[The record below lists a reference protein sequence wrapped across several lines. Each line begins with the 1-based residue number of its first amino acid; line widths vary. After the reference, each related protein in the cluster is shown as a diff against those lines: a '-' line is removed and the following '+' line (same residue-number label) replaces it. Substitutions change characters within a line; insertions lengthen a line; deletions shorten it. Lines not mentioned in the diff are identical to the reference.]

1 MICTLAK
8 LMKKSFFL
16 FIALF
21 FSISINVFSQTA
33 TVAITPTSISE
44 NGGTAILTITL
55 SAVDSKEN
63 VFVLTY
69 PTASSESP
77 SDSKISG
84 NPSDFTV
91 TSDTIKIPAG
101 NTNGSITVTGQ
112 DDIIGENTELAIFK
126 INKSSTSPG
135 NAIIGDPRTANLD
148 ITDDEIIVA
157 LHLSTDS
164 IYESGTPY
172 TEAVITVF
180 LSKPA
185 PTDVKVKLRVLSTGT
200 TASAGDYT
208 LSGDLI
214 TIPAGDTTGTAT
226 VTVVDDAL
234 DEPSEGSLINDIL
247 KIENFLLTGTIIMID
262 GRGLNSSFLKNNLKR
277 NWIYYYNNFSD
288 QHFFYL
294 EEVSVGKKNSK
305 LLTFYNS

>member
-1 MICTLAK
+1 MR
-8 LMKKSFFL
+8 KSFFL

-21 FSISINVFSQTA
+21 FSILINVFSQTA
-33 TVAITPTSISE
+33 TVSITPTSISE
-44 NGGTAILTITL
+44 NGGTAIFTVTL

-101 NTNGSITVTGQ
+101 NTNASITVTGQ
-112 DDIIGENTELAIFK
+112 DDIIGENTELAIIK
-126 INKSSTSPG
+126 INESSTNPG
-135 NAIIGDPRTANLD
+135 NAIVGDPNKVELS
-148 ITDDEIIVA
+148 IVDDEIIVD

-164 IYESGTPY
+164 IYESGNPY
-172 TEAVITVF
+172 MESVITAF

-185 PTDVKVKLRVLSTGT
+185 PEDVKVKFRVVPTGT
-200 TASAGDYT
+200 TASTGDYT

-214 TIPAGDTTGTAT
+214 TIGMGDTTGAVT

-247 KIENFLLTGTIIMID
+247 KIEIEYVTGGGADNIGTTVVTINIVDDDNGPQSVDDTYGCTGSSITILE
-262 GRGLNSSFLKNNLKR
+262 GGSVTIGLSL
-277 NWIYYYNNFSD
+277 I
-288 QHFFYL
+288 HI
-294 EEVSVGKKNSK
+294 
-305 LLTFYNS
+305 